1 MSEKSASRSFRDVD
15 VWKRA
20 HRWVLGVYRFTKQ
33 FPADEVHGIAS
44 QLRRAATS
52 VPMNFAEGFRK
63 RTKNE
68 KARYYN
74 TAQASLDECEYGL
87 ILAQDLRYGDSRE
100 LLDEAEE
107 IARMLDGYLNAMLR
121 S

>member
-1 MSEKSASRSFRDVD
+1 MDGKNASRSFQDVD

-20 HRWVLGVYRFTKQ
+20 HQWVLGVYRFTRAL
-33 FPADEVHGIAS
+33 PDDEKHGITG
-44 QLRRAATS
+44 QLRRAAVS

-63 RTKNE
+63 RTKSE

-74 TAQASLDECEYGL
+74 IAQASLDESEYCL
-87 ILAQDLRYGDSRE
+87 ILARDLRYGDSRE
-100 LLDEAEE
+100 LLDQAEE
-107 IARMLDGYLNAMLR
+107 VARMLDGYLTAMLR

>member
-1 MSEKSASRSFRDVD
+1 MDGKSPSRSFRDVD

-20 HRWVLGVYRFTKQ
+20 HQWVLGVYCTTTQ
-33 FPADEVHGIAS
+33 FPAHEMHGITG
-44 QLRRAATS
+44 QLRRAAVS

-63 RTKNE
+63 RTKSE

-74 TAQASLDECEYGL
+74 IAQASLDECEYAL
-87 ILAQDLRYGDSRE
+87 ILARDLRYADTRE
-100 LLDEAEE
+100 LLHEADE
-107 IARMLDGYLNAMLR
+107 IARMLDCYVSAMLR